1 MTFIVI
7 AVLLYIIS
15 FFRSRVLFNVS
26 ILIVGVYL
34 SVTFGY
40 GYDWMNYYDS
50 YLNLN
55 TVGYEHFFYEPGY
68 LLCMKFFDYIGF
80 DFQFFYAI
88 TISFIYFSLYLFCR
102 KMRSP
107 SIAFF
112 TLFSFLGFYIFAEG
126 IRQGV
131 AFAICLFALGKALDG
146 KKKSSIILISIAI
159 LFHVSSV
166 FCFLYFFIIN
176 QNKNSVYKFSLI
188 STVFVFSFLFFI
200 YNPDYLSFIPVVGPK
215 FAIYSQ
221 IYAWEGGGF
230 FSWLMQSRV
239 FFLYVFFLIVLFVF
253 IIQDKNAKIYN
264 SISVMYFLTLS
275 RMTPILLRFGFY
287 LPPALVIAMDKYL
300 SEKGRGKNIS
310 LFKLVYLSLILLIST
325 MPFWDY
331 TYMKGAE
338 FNLNIFSSKQYIES
352 TINNKCSV
360 LNRIEINGVI
370 RRCM

>member
-1 MTFIVI
+1 MIFIII
-7 AVLLYIIS
+7 AILLYFLS
-15 FFRSRVLFNVS
+15 FFKSRILFSMS
-26 ILIVGVYL
+26 IIMVGGYL
-34 SVTFGY
+34 SITFGY

-50 YLNLN
+50 YLNLDA
-55 TVGYEHFFYEPGY
+55 VGYEHFFYEPGY
-68 LLCMKFFDYIGF
+68 LLCMKIFNYIGF
-80 DFQFFYAI
+80 NFQFFYAI
-88 TISFIYFSLYLFCR
+88 SISFIYFSVYLFCR
-102 KMRSP
+102 KMNSP

-131 AFAICLFALGKALDG
+131 AFAICLFALSKALDG
-146 KKKSSIILISIAI
+146 KKKASVILISISI

-166 FCFLYFFIIN
+166 FCFLYFFLIN
-176 QNKNSVYKFSLI
+176 SNKKSVYKFSLI
-188 STVFVFSFLFFI
+188 STIFVFSFLFFI
-200 YNPDYLSFIPVVGPK
+200 YNPNYLSFVPVVGSK

-221 IYAWEGGGF
+221 MYAWESGGF
-230 FSWLMQSRV
+230 FAWLMQSRV

-253 IIQDKNAKIYN
+253 IIQDKKAKIYN

-287 LPPALVIAMDKYL
+287 LPPALVIAMDGYL
-300 SEKGRGKNIS
+300 SEKGSGRNFS
-310 LFKLVYLSLILLIST
+310 LFKFIYLSLILLIST

-338 FNLNIFSSKQYIES
+338 FNLSIFSSKQYIES
-352 TINNKCSV
+352 TINKKCTV